1 MNEGDYARNDR
12 RRSRRGRLTSTKT
25 PVSVWKERENVD
37 GKPVDAGVVILRTS
51 GCAHSIDGGCT
62 MCGYNIESQDSITAE
77 DLIVQFNTA
86 SADMEDCSFLKLYTS
101 GSFLDER
108 EIPADVRNHALT
120 WCKDR
125 GSRLLFESRSEF
137 VTDDMMDAVTGI
149 HDDLEIAI
157 GLESSNDKILKY
169 AINKNMTVA
178 DYDRAADRI
187 KKAGAKLRAYVLL
200 KPPFLTEA
208 EAIEDAIATAK
219 HASLKSD
226 TISINPVNIQ
236 RGTLVE
242 RLWKNWAYRAPWLWS
257 VVEVLNSC
265 ANIDRKVV
273 CDPTGG
279 GKERGAHNCG
289 VCDSGILESIKEY
302 SMSHKRSKIEGP
314 RCSCRDMWEGIV
326 ELEGLVAD
334 GTCDLQRFYCRRT

>member
-1 MNEGDYARNDR
+1 MKEWDHAGNERRFDR
-12 RRSRRGRLTSTKT
+12 RRRPASTKT
-25 PVSVWKERENVD
+25 PVSVWKEKENVD
-37 GKPVDAGVVILRTS
+37 GKIVDAGVVILRTS

-62 MCGYNIESQDSITAE
+62 MCGYNVESQDSVTAE
-77 DLIVQFNTA
+77 DLIAQFDKA
-86 SADMEDCSFLKLYTS
+86 SAEMEGVSFLKLYTS

-108 EIPADVRNHALT
+108 EIPASVREHVLT

-125 GSRLLFESRSEF
+125 SSRLLVESRTEF
-137 VTDDMMDAVTGI
+137 VTDEMMNAVAGV

-157 GLESSNDKILKY
+157 GLESSNDRVLKY

-178 DYDRAADRI
+178 DYDRAADRV
-187 KKAGAKLRAYVLL
+187 KKAGAKLRAYMLL

-208 EAIEDAIATAK
+208 EAVEDAITTAK
-219 HASLKSD
+219 HAALKSD

-265 ANIDRKVV
+265 VDIDKKVV

-279 GKERGAHNCG
+279 GRERGAHNCG
-289 VCDSGILESIKEY
+289 GCDPEILESIKEY
-302 SMSHKRSKIEGP
+302 SISQKRSKVESP
-314 RCSCRDMWEGIV
+314 DCSCRGLWDGIV

-334 GTCDLQRFYCRRT
+334 GTCDLQRFFRQH

>member
-1 MNEGDYARNDR
+1 MNDGGHAENDR
-12 RRSRRGRLTSTKT
+12 MLGRPRRPASSNT
-25 PVSVWKERENVD
+25 PVSVWKEKENVD
-37 GKPVDAGVVILRTS
+37 GKIVDAGVVILRTS
-51 GCAHSIDGGCT
+51 GCAHSINGGCT
-62 MCGYNIESQDSITAE
+62 MCGYNIESQENIDTG
-77 DLIVQFNTA
+77 DLLAQFNKA
-86 SADMEDCSFLKLYTS
+86 SADMEGISFLKLYTS

-108 EIPADVRNHALT
+108 EIPADVRNHVLT

-125 GSRLLFESRSEF
+125 DSRLLFESRTEF
-137 VTDDMMDAVTGI
+137 VTEEMMDAVNGI
-149 HDDLEIAI
+149 HDDLEIAV
-157 GLESSNDKILKY
+157 GLESSNDKVLKY

-178 DYDRAADRI
+178 DYDNAADII

-219 HASLKSD
+219 HAALKSD

-265 ANIDRKVV
+265 ADVDRKVV

-289 VCDSGILESIKEY
+289 GCDSKILESIKEH
-302 SMSHKRSKIEGP
+302 STSQKRSKIDGP
-314 RCSCRDMWEGIV
+314 VCSCRDLWEGVV
-326 ELEGLVAD
+326 ELEGLIAD
-334 GTCDLQRFYCRRT
+334 GTCDLQRLFRQR

>member
-1 MNEGDYARNDR
+1 MSDGDNAGSDR
-12 RRSRRGRLTSTKT
+12 RRGRRGRPTSTKT
-25 PVSVWKERENVD
+25 PVSVWKEKENVD
-37 GKPVDAGVVILRTS
+37 GKSVDAGVVILRTS

-62 MCGYNIESQDSITAE
+62 MCGYNIESQENITAE
-77 DLIVQFNTA
+77 DLIAQFDRA
-86 SADMEDCSFLKLYTS
+86 SADMEGISFLKLYTS

-108 EIPADVRNHALT
+108 EIPADVRNHVLA

-125 GSRLLFESRSEF
+125 GSKLLVESRTEF
-137 VTDDMMDAVTGI
+137 VTDDMMDAVTAM
-149 HDDLEIAI
+149 HDDLEIAV
-157 GLESSNDKILKY
+157 GLESSNDKVLKY

-178 DYDRAADRI
+178 DYDRAADRV
-187 KKAGAKLRAYVLL
+187 KKAGVKLRAYVLL

-208 EAIEDAIATAK
+208 EAVEDAIATAK
-219 HASLKSD
+219 HAALKSD

-257 VVEVLNSC
+257 VVEVLNAC
-265 ANIDRKVV
+265 ATLEKKVV

-289 VCDSGILESIKEY
+289 GCDSAILDAIKEY
-302 SMSHKRSKIEGP
+302 SISQKRSKIEGP
-314 RCSCRDMWEGIV
+314 HCSCKDLWEGVV

-334 GTCDLQRFYCRRT
+334 GTCDLQRLFRQR